1 MPELVSDTLGVTD
14 PLGDEVGV
22 DVIDFVATGDFD
34 AIELVDGDLDEE
46 EVLEF
51 EADDVVVLD
60 TLGVA
65 DDDFELVVVGVL
77 AAVDVVV
84 RVDLIVGLDDGV
96 TPEESD
102 AFGELLEDTEAVA
115 DRVTDVEAVLVL
127 DTEAEGVEV
136 GVVTILLVALLDP
149 VDETVGNVEGV
160 LRGDAD
166 DVALAIDVALSDAL
180 AETVSVATG
189 DMVPWAET
197 DDDGVARPVA
207 DPDALAKGEKVP
219 SEEEEGVVD
228 AETDPDEDGL
238 AELDTDGK
246 TVNVDVTV
254 AADVREAAEDFDGAG
269 LDVVDFV
276 GIGDG
281 VDDFDCVD
289 VFVCDADLS
298 GVLVLVTEGD
308 SDADALLEGLAFEL
322 LDAIGDLDEVLET
335 VDDFEL
341 RGDEDEDLD
350 DVVVGVDIALSVD
363 EALSKGDGEELGVE
377 SDDLV
382 EVVDGLDEIVA

>member
-46 EVLEF
+46 EVFEF
-51 EADDVVVLD
+51 EADDVVVLE

-77 AAVDVVV
+77 AAVDVVE

-96 TPEESD
+96 TPEERD

-127 DTEAEGVEV
+127 DTDAEGVEV

-160 LRGDAD
+160 LTGDAD
-166 DVALAIDVALSDAL
+166 DVALAIDVTLSDAL

-189 DMVPWAET
+189 DMVP
-197 DDDGVARPVA
+197 
-207 DPDALAKGEKVP
+207 
-219 SEEEEGVVD
+219 
-228 AETDPDEDGL
+228 
-238 AELDTDGK
+238 
-246 TVNVDVTV
+246 
-254 AADVREAAEDFDGAG
+254 
-269 LDVVDFV
+269 
-276 GIGDG
+276 
-281 VDDFDCVD
+281 
-289 VFVCDADLS
+289 
-298 GVLVLVTEGD
+298 
-308 SDADALLEGLAFEL
+308 
-322 LDAIGDLDEVLET
+322 
-335 VDDFEL
+335 
-341 RGDEDEDLD
+341 
-350 DVVVGVDIALSVD
+350 
-363 EALSKGDGEELGVE
+363 
-377 SDDLV
+377 
-382 EVVDGLDEIVA
+382 